1 MIGRLRTRLTYANT
15 VATLALFLALGGS
28 SYAALSVT
36 GKNVKNSS
44 LTGKDVK
51 NSSLGTKDVKNG
63 ALLAGDFKSG
73 QLPQG
78 AQGPQGPQGVQ
89 GLQGMQGPQGG
100 DGLQGP
106 AGTARAYAN
115 VRALDC
121 AVALPNLCPIENS
134 TGISD
139 VSRPS
144 VGLYCVEAPGIST
157 LDVAA
162 VGAPEFI
169 GSAATA
175 GAQTVQMARDEGGT
189 CANQSDFAVRTFQGI
204 TLTNNVAFNI
214 VIP

>member
-1 MIGRLRTRLTYANT
+1 VIGRLRTRLTYANT

-89 GLQGMQGPQGG
+89 GLQGAQGD

-121 AVALPNLCPIENS
+121 AVAPPNLCPIENS
-134 TGISD
+134 TGISQ
-139 VSRPS
+139 VTRPS
-144 VGLYCVEAPGIST
+144 LGLYCVRAPGIST

-175 GAQTVQMARDEGGT
+175 GAQTVQMARDEGGL
-189 CANQSDFAVRTFQGI
+189 CPNLSDFAVRTFQGI
-204 TLTNNVAFNI
+204 TLTNDVAFNI